1 MSSSGGGTRRP
12 TDARGGARAG
22 EAEQRGHR
30 PGVPRGQSGFRLG
43 ASGRDQPCRGE
54 GSGVLAAWA
63 ERTNPQSIKPQHLWR
78 FFAMVQGLSAEGPE
92 WPERGVHEVSET
104 EMDGEGVRPLMASR
118 AAARCS
124 VFVLRPEGS
133 RSMNLS
139 EKGKQ

>member
-1 MSSSGGGTRRP
+1 M
-12 TDARGGARAG
+12 G
-22 EAEQRGHR
+22 ETEQRGHR

-104 EMDGEGVRPLMASR
+104 EMERG
-118 AAARCS
+118 
-124 VFVLRPEGS
+124 
-133 RSMNLS
+133 
-139 EKGKQ
+139 